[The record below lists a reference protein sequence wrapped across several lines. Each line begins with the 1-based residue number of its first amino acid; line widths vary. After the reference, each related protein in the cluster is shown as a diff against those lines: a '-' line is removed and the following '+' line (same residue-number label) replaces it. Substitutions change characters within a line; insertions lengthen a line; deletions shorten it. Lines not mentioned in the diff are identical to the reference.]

1 MIKEHVLTVTAEPKT
16 FKRSE
21 TESFDYIKYCIVI
34 NGISVR
40 VKPADSTASAVLEAF
55 LVNNTTK
62 K

>member
-21 TESFDYIKYCIVI
+21 TESFDYVKYCILV
-34 NGISVR
+34 NGIAVR
-40 VKPADSTASAVLEAF
+40 VKPADSTASAVLEEF
-55 LVNNTTK
+55 LVNKSTK